1 MKNNNEK
8 MLTLEWRLQNLDCEN
23 EANKIRRS
31 LENLEG
37 IESLVIYPSSGKIKV
52 TVNEQQLPPDRLK
65 SKLEDMGFPVLD
77 RHQMATLPK
86 PWKNP
91 KVVTSATS
99 GLLLGIT
106 YLLSQFDIISPMAAY
121 GLYALAIII
130 GGYYFGKEAL
140 QELFAEFNIG
150 IELLMTVAAV
160 IAYIMGQP
168 AEAAILVFLYSI
180 SEAAEGYTEERT
192 RGAIRALMEL
202 APKTALV
209 IRDGQEVEIPAEDL
223 RVGDRFI
230 VKPGGAVPTDGKI
243 VKGRSSLNEAPVTGE
258 SIPVE
263 KGEGDMVFAGT
274 INETGALEVVATKT
288 FEDNTIARIIHLV
301 EEAQEEKGESQ
312 KFIQRF
318 GRKYSPAVLL
328 IGLLIAVV
336 PPLFGAA
343 WETWIIRSTVFIVSA
358 APCALVISIPIT
370 IVATIG
376 TASRRGVLIKG
387 GVYVEQLARIEVVCF
402 DKTGTL
408 TRGTPVLTDIVPLN
422 GMPADQLLSLAA
434 SAEKRSEHPLAKA
447 IVQRA
452 EQENV
457 PLNDPD
463 SFEALPGAGLRA
475 RVNGQSVLI
484 ASPVY
489 FEEQG
494 DTTIQAY
501 QQTIDELQEAGKT
514 VAVVVSENQ
523 PVGILAI
530 RDELR
535 PNAREAIEAL
545 HRIGLKKI
553 IMLTGDNPKTAKAIA
568 AELGIDEFYAQLK
581 PEDKAEKV
589 QELNRKYGKVAMV
602 GDGVNDAPALASAA
616 VGIAMGT
623 AGTDVALETADVALM
638 ADDLLKLK
646 ETFEIARRSQ
656 TIIRQN
662 LMLSVVVI
670 GSLVVGAVSGLFT
683 LPIAVLGHELSE
695 FAVIGNGLR
704 MLKME

>member
-1 MKNNNEK
+1 MENKEK
-8 MLTLEWRLQNLDCEN
+8 TITVEWRLQNLDCEN
-23 EANKIRRS
+23 EAKKIRRELEVIDGLQS
-31 LENLEG
+31 LT
-37 IESLVIYPSSGKIKV
+37 IYPGAAKITAV
-52 TVNEQQLPPDRLK
+52 LDEERLAPEQLK
-65 SKLEDMGFPVLD
+65 SKLEGMGFPVLD
-77 RHQMATLPK
+77 RREMATLPK

-91 KVVTSATS
+91 KVVTSAVS
-99 GLLLGIT
+99 GLLLGVT
-106 YLLSQFDIISPMAAY
+106 YVLSASGLIAVPVAY
-121 GLYALAIII
+121 GLYALAMVI
-130 GGYYFGKEAL
+130 GGYYFGREAL
-140 QELFAEFNIG
+140 QELIAEFHIG
-150 IELLMTVAAV
+150 IELLMSIAAI
-160 IAYIMGQP
+160 IAYLLGQP

-209 IRDGQEVEIPAEDL
+209 IRNGRELEIPAEEIQI
-223 RVGDRFI
+223 GDRFI

-258 SIPVE
+258 SMPVE

-288 FEDNTIARIIHLV
+288 FEDNTISRIIHLV

-328 IGLLIAVV
+328 IGLLIAIV

-343 WETWIIRSTVFIVSA
+343 WKTWLIRSTVFIVSA

-408 TRGTPVLTDIVPLN
+408 TRGTPVLTDIIPLN
-422 GMPADQLLSLAA
+422 HEDTRRLLSLAA

-447 IVQRA
+447 IVQHAQR
-452 EQENV
+452 ENV
-457 PLNDPD
+457 PLKDPE

-475 RVNGQSVLI
+475 RVDGRSILI
-484 ASPVY
+484 ASPSY

-494 DTTIQAY
+494 DIDLEQH
-501 QQTIDELQEAGKT
+501 QQTIAGLQEAGKT
-514 VAVVVSENQ
+514 VAVVVSESR

-535 PNAREAIEAL
+535 SNAREAIDAL
-545 HRIGLKKI
+545 HRIGLKRL
-553 IMLTGDNPKTAKAIA
+553 IMLTGDNPKTARAIA
-568 AELGIDEFYAQLK
+568 GELGIDEFYAELK
-581 PEDKAEKV
+581 PEDKADKV
-589 QELNRKYGKVAMV
+589 RELNRKYGKVAMV

-646 ETFEIARRSQ
+646 EAFEIARRSQ
-656 TIIRQN
+656 KIIRQN
-662 LMLSVVVI
+662 LLLSVLVI
-670 GSLVVGAVSGLFT
+670 GSLVVGAVSGIFT
-683 LPIAVLGHELSE
+683 LPVAVLGHELSE

-704 MLKME
+704 MLKMP